1 MNRRELLQ
9 RTSLVIGGSLLG
21 ADSLLAK
28 NFDWDSL
35 DELPEDYKGLGLFS
49 KAQVKMMNEV
59 ADTIIPTTDTPGA
72 KAAKVGQFMAVMVS
86 DCYEPD
92 DQKRF
97 LEGLTTLD
105 AECAKRYGKK
115 SFVKLSP
122 AQRTEFLTALDKE
135 RREYQKNKKKE
146 DKNHYFQTIKDLV
159 LWGYFTSEIGATQA
173 LRFVEYP
180 GKYTTIDYKKGDRAW
195 GGF

>member
-9 RTSLVIGGSLLG
+9 RTSLLIGGSLLG

-28 NFDWDSL
+28 NFRWETL
-35 DELPEDYKGLGLFS
+35 DDLPDDDKGIGLFS
-49 KAQVKMMNEV
+49 KKQIKLMNEV
-59 ADTIIPTTDTPGA
+59 ADTILPATSTPGA
-72 KAAKVGQFMAVMVS
+72 KAAKVGQFMAVIVS

-97 LEGLTTLD
+97 MEGLATLD
-105 AECAKRYGKK
+105 ETCKK
-115 SFVKLSP
+115 STTKSFMKCSP
-122 AQRTEFLTALDKE
+122 AQRTDFLTILDKE
-135 RREYQKNKKKE
+135 RREFQKNKKKDE
-146 DKNHYFQTIKDLV
+146 PTHYFQTIKDLV

-180 GKYTTIDYKKGDRAW
+180 GKYTTVDYKKGDRAW
-195 GGF
+195 GG